1 MFDLIDPDSSSN
13 QSAAFADFLAVRQEM
28 FNVINEAMRQELKF
42 VINSDNANDVA
53 IIDAMS
59 IDDLKVLMIAR
70 SWYLPQPVCP
80 GEAALLDAIVQ
91 LFERSVDQVCGYL
104 EIARTLVCL
113 SDVDLLC
120 LSVFANSTL

>member
-1 MFDLIDPDSSSN
+1 MFNSINPNSSSD

-28 FNVINEAMRQELKF
+28 FNLLNESMRQELKI
-42 VINSDNANDVA
+42 VIESNNLTDAA

-59 IDDLKVLMIAR
+59 IDDLKILLTVR
-70 SWYLPQPVCP
+70 SWYLRQPVCP

-104 EIARTLVCL
+104 EIAKTLVRL

-120 LSVFANSTL
+120 LSVFTNSTL